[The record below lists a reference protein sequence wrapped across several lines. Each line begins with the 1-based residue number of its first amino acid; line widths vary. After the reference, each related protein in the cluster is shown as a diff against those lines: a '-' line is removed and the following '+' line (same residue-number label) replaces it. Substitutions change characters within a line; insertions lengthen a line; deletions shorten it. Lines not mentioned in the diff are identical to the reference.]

1 MPPEQTTTARPSP
14 PATSAAQVPG
24 AGRPTRPAAK
34 PSLPV
39 RMLKAFA
46 MFWWD
51 FLVGDTPEFF
61 VGVLVLVGVVLA
73 LVKAASLNSVAIGL
87 FPALVVVLL
96 AGSVLQARRSK
107 H

>member
-1 MPPEQTTTARPSP
+1 MPPEQTTTARTTPSP
-14 PATSAAQVPG
+14 TG
-24 AGRPTRPAAK
+24 AGQPCGAGQPVTK
-34 PSLPV
+34 PSLPL

-61 VGVLVLVGVVLA
+61 VGVLVLVGLVLA
-73 LVKAASLNSVAIGL
+73 LVKAASLNSVAVGL
-87 FPALVVVLL
+87 FPALVMVLL
-96 AGSVLQARRSK
+96 TGSVLRAKRSE